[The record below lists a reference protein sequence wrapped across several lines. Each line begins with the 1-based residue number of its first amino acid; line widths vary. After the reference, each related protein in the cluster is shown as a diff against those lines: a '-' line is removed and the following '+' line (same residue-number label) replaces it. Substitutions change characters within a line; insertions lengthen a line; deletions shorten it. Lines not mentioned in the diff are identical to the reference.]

1 MATDSAPGSGRKA
14 EAARNDQTIVDAART
29 VFLRDPGAPIS
40 AVAAEAGVGISA
52 LYRRYASKD
61 DLLRSVCEEGLH
73 RFIAIAEAALQHED
87 DPWESLVEFITGVVQ
102 ADVHSITVRLAGTFT
117 PSAELHKLSDHA
129 NQLANRLFRRARG
142 AGAVRQDLHVND
154 LPMLFEQ
161 LASIHGY
168 DEARTRTLRD
178 RYLTL
183 QLDALRPSAAL
194 TKLPSTPPSA
204 AELGARWRPR

>member
-1 MATDSAPGSGRKA
+1 MATDSVPGSGRKA
-14 EAARNDQTIVDAART
+14 QAARNDQTIVDAART
-29 VFLRDPGAPIS
+29 VFLRDPSAPIS

-73 RFIAIAEAALQHED
+73 RFIAIAEAALEHD

-117 PSAELHKLSDHA
+117 PSDELHQLSDHA
-129 NQLANRLFRRARG
+129 NQLAGRLFRRARA

-168 DEARTRTLRD
+168 DDARTRALRD
-178 RYLTL
+178 RYLSL
-183 QLDALRPSAAL
+183 QLDALRPA
-194 TKLPSTPPSA
+194 
-204 AELGARWRPR
+204 